1 MSRNVFSFV
10 KIRLDHGK
18 KGRNCVI
25 MSCVSIGILILLL
38 IISAIMKGNAPWFI
52 GTFSYFSFLLGLY
65 ALYRSIMLQSEIE
78 SIDRFTNISLYT
90 AIAAIVF
97 HLVILFTGILAA
109 IN

>member
-52 GTFSYFSFLLGLY
+52 GTFSYFSFLLGIY
-65 ALYRSIMLQSEIE
+65 ALYRSIMLQ